1 MVFKHT
7 TGQGEASANT
17 PKTRLARYRAPD
29 PVRIPLKSMDC
40 YRRPMST
47 AFEITDRYV
56 DELCV
61 LFPPLATS
69 LGVPGSDHE
78 WGDGFGLSGIEAG
91 HDLAVRY
98 RLELLAHVDDPDPR
112 QSLAARITLT
122 SIEEQLAAYESED
135 HFRDLRHMGSPFHQP
150 RSIFEI
156 MPSGSAEQWDNITR
170 RLETIDQPYDD
181 YRDRLDE
188 GRRRGV
194 TVARRQVKSVA
205 RQARDISGV
214 NSSFHDIFDDAD
226 RLGYANDRLQRAVE
240 HAKSAAGSFGE
251 WLEREYIQSAVDED
265 GVGEEVYRRAA
276 DRLVGLD
283 VDPSEAY
290 QWGWEEFHRL
300 LREMAR
306 VGEQIIPGSDF
317 AEVKESLES
326 DPRGTVNSTDELVEY
341 VERLLSE
348 AVEDLADT
356 HFEVPGLI
364 RPLTVQIAPAG
375 APLGVY
381 YIRPSEDFSRPGGVW
396 YSIGDQS
403 VFPLYQHI
411 STAYHE
417 GFPGHHLQIG
427 TAMSQKE
434 NLSRAQRALTYYPG
448 YQEGW
453 AMYAEV
459 LMGELGYLENPK
471 HYFGMLAKQMYR
483 AARIVVDI
491 GLHLSKTIADTS
503 PTASGEPWTFERA
516 AQFMEIY
523 GFRTP
528 AQAQAEV
535 LRYLGWP
542 GQAIAYKL
550 GEREMLSIREETRF
564 RLGADFDLKEF
575 HATILNHGTMRL
587 DSLGE
592 VVRQSAEK

>member
-1 MVFKHT
+1 MPTV
-7 TGQGEASANT
+7 
-17 PKTRLARYRAPD
+17 
-29 PVRIPLKSMDC
+29 
-40 YRRPMST
+40 
-47 AFEITDRYV
+47 FEITARYV

-78 WGDGFGLSGIEAG
+78 WGDGFGLSGIEAD

-98 RLELLAHVDDPDPR
+98 RLELLPHIDDSDSR
-112 QSLAARITLT
+112 QSLAARVTLT
-122 SIEEQLAAYESED
+122 SIEEQLTAYEAED

-150 RSIFEI
+150 RSIFEV
-156 MPSGSAEQWDNITR
+156 MPLESAEHWENIIL

-188 GRRRGV
+188 GRRRGIS
-194 TVARRQVKSVA
+194 VASRQVRSVA
-205 RQARDISGV
+205 GQARDLSGV
-214 NSSFHDIFDDAD
+214 NSSFHDILDDAD
-226 RLGYANDRLQRAVE
+226 RLGYASDRLQGAVE
-240 HAKSAAGSFGE
+240 RAKGAAGSFGE
-251 WLEREYIQSAVDED
+251 WLESVYMQSAVDED

-283 VDPSEAY
+283 VEPSEAY

-317 AEVKESLES
+317 AEVKEFLES
-326 DPRGTVNSTDELVEY
+326 DPESTAASTDELVDH
-341 VERLLSE
+341 VDQVLSDAIE
-348 AVEDLADT
+348 NLSGT
-356 HFEVPGLI
+356 HFVVPDAI
-364 RPLTVQIAPAG
+364 RPLTVRIAPSG
-375 APLGVY
+375 GPLGVY
-381 YIRPSEDFSRPGGVW
+381 YRPPSEDFSRPGGVW
-396 YSIGDQS
+396 YSIGDQH
-403 VFPLYQHI
+403 VFPLYQHA

-427 TAMSQKE
+427 TAMSQRG
-434 NLSRAQRALTYYPG
+434 NLSRAQRVLTWYPG
-448 YQEGW
+448 YSEGW

-459 LMGELGYLENPK
+459 LMGELGYLEDPK
-471 HYFGMLAKQMYR
+471 RYFGMLAKQMYR

-491 GLHLSKTIADTS
+491 GLHLSKTIASTS
-503 PTASGEPWTFERA
+503 PIAPGESWSYQTATE
-516 AQFMEIY
+516 FMEIY

-528 AQAQAEV
+528 AQAEAEV

-542 GQAIAYKL
+542 GQAITYKL

-575 HATILNHGTMRL
+575 HATVLEHGTMRL
-587 DSLGE
+587 DSLRE
-592 VVRQSAEK
+592 VVRLTAER